1 MSWYQSVF
9 ELQVHQEFQGGF
21 VIAREFLKVIDCMFV
36 RDEPHDSDSF
46 SELFPQYSLF
56 KREIKG
62 IGRIRKCIHFQSKI
76 LLERR
81 FFGCIN

>member
-1 MSWYQSVF
+1 MFVLPVVEVAQNVLVFGKVCF
-9 ELQVHQEFQGGF
+9 ELQVHQDFQGGF

-56 KREIKG
+56 NDMFYCLEPLP
-62 IGRIRKCIHFQSKI
+62 C
-76 LLERR
+76 LLL
-81 FFGCIN
+81 